1 MRGEAP
7 FARHLIRGEDGD
19 RHHDLLR
26 AGSAMVAVTLG
37 AIADPLAPGHDH
49 SLAAGIG
56 AHAPAAHV
64 HFAIPNRA
72 STAPAVPS
80 RSPWRRRN

>member
-19 RHHDLLR
+19 RYHDLLR
-26 AGSAMVAVTLG
+26 AGSAMVAGTLG

-56 AHAPAAHV
+56 PHAPAAHV